1 MPNSNL
7 EEVKEQLQKHI
18 VDENELSPA
27 DVASHL
33 KRLKILDEDEYAKYL
48 EKLDAQTLGEAAMEM
63 PEHMLRDVIEN
74 IPNDKIAEAIDELE
88 SDDATDLIQTIEEID
103 EEKAKEL
110 FSSLEID
117 SQKEISKLINYEEN
131 EAGAYMQTELLS
143 ARLDES
149 LGSAIARFRIMK
161 QEDRIENV
169 FSLFVVDEEGVLKHT
184 IALEDL
190 ITYDFNLNLSQIVS
204 QDEEKFKPHFAIDSD
219 DIKIAADMIM
229 DYDLSAIA
237 VTNRAGVLLGRITTD
252 DIHDFLEESATEQI
266 YHLAG
271 VDDEAEEEGLVKTGR
286 ARAAWLFVNLITA
299 ILGVIVIGFF
309 EKSIESLVAL
319 AVLMPIVA
327 SMGGNA
333 GNQTLAVTVR
343 RLALGEIELGDF
355 WAVLK
360 KEIIMAVFNSL
371 IFAIFLGILVGI
383 WFDMPMLGVVIGVAM
398 VANIIMAAFL
408 GTFIPLT
415 LKRVGLDP
423 AVGSTVFLTTA
434 TDIIGFFVFLGLATW
449 ILL

>member
-131 EAGAYMQTELLS
+131 EAGAYMQTELFS

-161 QEDRIENV
+161 QEDKIENV

-184 IALEDL
+184 IALE
-190 ITYDFNLNLSQIVS
+190 
-204 QDEEKFKPHFAIDSD
+204 
-219 DIKIAADMIM
+219 
-229 DYDLSAIA
+229 
-237 VTNRAGVLLGRITTD
+237 
-252 DIHDFLEESATEQI
+252 
-266 YHLAG
+266 
-271 VDDEAEEEGLVKTGR
+271 
-286 ARAAWLFVNLITA
+286 
-299 ILGVIVIGFF
+299 
-309 EKSIESLVAL
+309 
-319 AVLMPIVA
+319 
-327 SMGGNA
+327 
-333 GNQTLAVTVR
+333 
-343 RLALGEIELGDF
+343 
-355 WAVLK
+355 
-360 KEIIMAVFNSL
+360 
-371 IFAIFLGILVGI
+371 
-383 WFDMPMLGVVIGVAM
+383 
-398 VANIIMAAFL
+398 
-408 GTFIPLT
+408 
-415 LKRVGLDP
+415 
-423 AVGSTVFLTTA
+423 
-434 TDIIGFFVFLGLATW
+434 
-449 ILL
+449 